1 MDFAID
7 HLQVGDWTVI
17 AVVGEVD
24 MATGPKL
31 RDDVLGT
38 LAAGSHH
45 IVLDLSKVTFMDSS
59 GLGALLGSHR
69 RARLLEGEIR
79 LAAPSYRVTEIL
91 RLTSLD
97 RVFKIH
103 PTVVEATGVD
113 DNELR
118 QFEAS

>member
-7 HLQVGDWTVI
+7 HIQVGDWTVI
-17 AVVGEVD
+17 TVSGEVD

-31 RDDVLGT
+31 RDDVLGA
-38 LAAGSHH
+38 LAAGNHR

-97 RVFKIH
+97 RVFTIH
-103 PTVVEATGVD
+103 PTVAEATGVD
-113 DNELR
+113 ANELR
-118 QFEAS
+118 QPEAS